1 MNWNARRNH
10 VLTGRTAH
18 NPRLSSGR
26 RRCWRSSAGGL
37 AAFLSLA
44 LGGTNQPA
52 WAQSRQ
58 TVAETRS
65 IAMELYV
72 DASTKGGDVQT
83 WVEAAAKKQPGVGL
97 RVYDLSAT
105 EGGGQERFE
114 KICSHYRLK
123 PEESLPLLY
132 GFGQASVAPETQQA
146 VEQKLTQ
153 LRTITVFV
161 RSGCPRCAAAR
172 DYLKKLEAKYPGIAL
187 NYRDVATDRTAQ
199 TEMNQVAQ
207 KYRQR
212 GVSVPMFHFCNQV
225 VIGWSGEA
233 ATARRLEGIL
243 AQWTYVPKPK
253 STEGTSSQASPPEAN
268 RPAPVVSLATW
279 SHATRGLIPGRRFAS
294 CHAAFALLA
303 SAALLQPPE
312 HRERDPPTEIESAEL
327 ESAASADADAPPAEL
342 PLPGDSFD
350 SLPLPGDVSDGLPL
364 PGDVADSSGFDLPPE
379 DAIDLPLFGQLRA
392 SGVGMP
398 LLTIAVGLVDGF
410 NPCAMWVLL
419 FLLSVLVNLQSRW
432 KILAVAGTFVVI
444 SGVAYFIFMACWL
457 NIHSYIREAHE
468 TALFYVLGV
477 MAVLISIV
485 HIKDFFA
492 FKQGVSLSIP
502 EAAKPGI
509 YARVRRIV
517 TAENL
522 IGAVIGAIVLA
533 VIINVIELLC
543 TAGLPALYTGILAEQ
558 GYPAWKEYAYI
569 GLYNLA
575 YMFDDSLMVGIVV
588 VTLGKRKLQETQGRW
603 LKLVSG
609 VTILLLG
616 LVMLFKPD
624 LLRAL

>member
-10 VLTGRTAH
+10 VLTGRTA
-18 NPRLSSGR
+18 GR
-26 RRCWRSSAGGL
+26 RRCASAAGL
-37 AAFLSLA
+37 AALLSLA
-44 LGGTNQPA
+44 LGGTSQPVR
-52 WAQSRQ
+52 AQSRQ
-58 TVAETRS
+58 AVTETRS

-72 DASTKGGDVQT
+72 DASTKGGDVQA

-97 RVYDLSAT
+97 RIYDLSAA
-105 EGGGQERFE
+105 EGGAQERFE

-123 PEESLPLLY
+123 AEESLPLLY
-132 GFGQASVAPETQQA
+132 GFGQASVAPTTQEA

-153 LRTITVFV
+153 LRTMTVFV

-172 DYLKKLEAKYPGIAL
+172 EYLKKLQAKYPGIVL

-212 GVSVPMFHFCNQV
+212 GVSVPMFHFCDQV
-225 VIGWSGEA
+225 VVGWSGEA
-233 ATARRLEGIL
+233 GTARRLEGIL

-253 STEGTSSQASPPEAN
+253 TTERTSSHASPPDSA
-268 RPAPVVSLATW
+268 RPAPARSPAT
-279 SHATRGLIPGRRFAS
+279 SARATTELVPGRRFAS
-294 CHAAFALLA
+294 SQAGFVILA
-303 SAALLQPPE
+303 SAAFWLQPD
-312 HRERDPPTEIESAEL
+312 HRERDPPADTEPAEPESDAPP
-327 ESAASADADAPPAEL
+327 DADTPPAEL

-350 SLPLPGDVSDGLPL
+350 SLPLPGDVSDSLPL
-364 PGDVADSSGFDLPPE
+364 PGDVSDSSGIDLPPE
-379 DAIDLPLFGQLRA
+379 DAIELPLFGQLRA

-457 NIHSYIREAHE
+457 NIHSYIREVHE
-468 TALFYVLGV
+468 TALYYVLGV
-477 MAVLISIV
+477 LAVLISIV

-522 IGAVIGAIVLA
+522 IGAVIGASVLA

-543 TAGLPALYTGILAEQ
+543 TAGLPALYTGILAQQE
-558 GYPAWKEYAYI
+558 YPAWKEYSYI
-569 GLYNLA
+569 ALYNLA

-616 LVMLFKPD
+616 LVMLFKPE
-624 LLRAL
+624 LLKAL